1 MFYIRDIGTNEIVAK
16 WSNLEK
22 AIGSMRYLSET
33 HRKEYEILSVVY
45 TTENAKDKDYN
56 DYLQEQMDKYGCD

>member
-1 MFYIRDIGTNEIVAK
+1 MFYIRDIETNEIVAK

-33 HRKEYEILSVVY
+33 HRKEYEVLSVAY
-45 TTENAKDKDYN
+45 TTENAKDKDYG